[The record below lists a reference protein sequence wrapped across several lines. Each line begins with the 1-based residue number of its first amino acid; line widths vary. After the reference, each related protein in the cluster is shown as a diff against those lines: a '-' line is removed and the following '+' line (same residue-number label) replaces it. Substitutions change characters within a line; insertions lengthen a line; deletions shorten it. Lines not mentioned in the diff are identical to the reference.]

1 MKIGITFAGQG
12 AQYPGMGNDLYGI
25 YQAAKEVFDLAG
37 EQVKDWCFKGD
48 EETLKQT
55 HVTQP
60 CVYTVTMAAYRAFLE
75 ALEHEGLSCDVEII
89 GYAGFSLGEYAA
101 LTAAGSIDSIKKG
114 MDIVTKRGQLMNQAG
129 LGSDG
134 QPRGKMA
141 AAMGDRQA
149 ILEVVEEVRGDGIL
163 EGVNFNSPVQTV
175 VAGDKEAVDRFTEA
189 AKAKKIRA
197 KVLPVGTAF
206 HSPMMIPAAEELK
219 TVLTEAELKAPQR
232 KIYANITAEDMMQE
246 FADGEDACE
255 YMAQIMS
262 RQAMSPV
269 YWQET
274 ISHFKRDGAQA
285 LIEIG
290 PGKTLTGLAKKT
302 EPDLNRF
309 HIEDGES
316 LKETIEGLKALKE
329 GE

>member
-12 AQYPGMGNDLYGI
+12 AQYSGMGKDLYDT
-25 YQAAKEVFDLAG
+25 YESAKRIFDMAG
-37 EQVKDWCFKGD
+37 DQVKEWCFHGD

-60 CVYTVTMAAYRAFLE
+60 CIYTVTMAAYEAFLE
-75 ALEHEGLSCDVEII
+75 ALEKEGLKEAVEII

-101 LTAAGSIDSIKKG
+101 LTAAGAIDEIQTG

-129 LGSDG
+129 LGPDG
-134 QPRGKMA
+134 QPMGKMA
-141 AAMGDRQA
+141 AAMGKRDE
-149 ILEVVEEVRGDGIL
+149 ILQVVEEARQEGIL
-163 EGVNFNSPVQTV
+163 EGVNFNSPAQTV
-175 VAGDKEAVDRFTEA
+175 VAGDKTSIQRFVDA

-206 HSPMMIPAAEELK
+206 HSPMMVPAAKELK
-219 TVLTEAELKAPQR
+219 TVLKEADLKKPEA
-232 KIYANITAEDMMQE
+232 KIYANITAEDMMKD
-246 FADGEDACE
+246 FDGRDACE
-255 YMAQIMS
+255 YLADTMS

-269 YWQET
+269 YWEET
-274 ISHFKRDGAQA
+274 IRHFKRDGADT

-290 PGKTLTGLAKKT
+290 PGKTLSGLAKKT

-309 HIEDGES
+309 HIENAES
-316 LKETIEGLKALKE
+316 LQETIEGLKALKK

>member
-12 AQYPGMGNDLYGI
+12 AQYSGMGKDLYDNYGS
-25 YQAAKEVFDLAG
+25 AKNVFDLAG
-37 EQVKDWCFKGD
+37 EQVKEWCFNGD

-60 CVYTVTMAAYRAFLE
+60 CVYTVTMAAYEAFME
-75 ALEHEGLSCDVEII
+75 ALQQEGLKEDTEII

-101 LTAAGSIDSIKKG
+101 LTAAGVIEDIRTG

-129 LGSDG
+129 LGPDG
-134 QPRGKMA
+134 QPMGKMA
-141 AAMGDRQA
+141 AAMGEREAVLQ
-149 ILEVVEEVRGDGIL
+149 LVEEVREDGIL

-175 VAGDKEAVDRFTEA
+175 VAGDKDAVARFADA

-206 HSPMMIPAAEELK
+206 HSPMMVPAAEELK
-219 TVLTEAELKAPQR
+219 GVLQEAGLNMPKAR
-232 KIYANITAEDMMQE
+232 IYANLTSEDMMKD
-246 FADGEDACE
+246 FDGSDAGA
-255 YMAQIMS
+255 YLSDIMS
-262 RQAMSPV
+262 RQAKSPV
-269 YWQET
+269 YWEET
-274 ISHFKRDGAQA
+274 IRHFKRDGAEI

-290 PGKTLTGLAKKT
+290 PGKTLSGLAKKT
-302 EPDLNRF
+302 EPALNRF
-309 HIEDGES
+309 NIEDAES
-316 LKETIEGLKALKE
+316 LKETIEGLKALKK

>member
-12 AQYPGMGNDLYGI
+12 AQYPGMGSDLYET
-25 YQAAKEVFDLAG
+25 YEAAKEVFELAG
-37 EQVKDWCFKGD
+37 EQVKNWCFEGD
-48 EETLKQT
+48 EEVLKQT

-75 ALEHEGLSCDVEII
+75 ALEKEGLSEDVEIL

-101 LTAAGSIDSIKKG
+101 LTAAGSIDDIKKG
-114 MDIVTKRGQLMNQAG
+114 MEIVTKRGQLMNEAG
-129 LGSDG
+129 LGPDG

-141 AAMGDRQA
+141 AAMGERSA
-149 ILEVVEEVRGDGIL
+149 ILELVKETREDGIL

-175 VAGDKEAVDRFTEA
+175 VAGDKDAIARFADA

-206 HSPMMIPAAEELK
+206 HSPMMVPAAQELK
-219 TVLTEAELKAPQR
+219 TILKEAGLKAPNA
-232 KIYANITAEDMMQE
+232 KIYANITAEDMMRD
-246 FADGEDACE
+246 FDGTDAGGYLADV
-255 YMAQIMS
+255 MS

-269 YWQET
+269 YWEET
-274 ISHFKRDGAQA
+274 IRNFKRDGAEV
-285 LIEIG
+285 LVEIG
-290 PGKTLTGLAKKT
+290 PGKTLSGLAKKT
-302 EPDLNRF
+302 EASLNRF
-309 HIEDGES
+309 NIEDAES
-316 LKETIEGLKALKE
+316 LQSTTAGLKALKE

>member
-12 AQYPGMGNDLYGI
+12 AQYPGMGSDLYAT
-25 YQAAKEVFDLAG
+25 YEAAKEVFDLAG
-37 EQVKDWCFKGD
+37 EQVKNWCFEGD

-75 ALEHEGLSCDVEII
+75 ALKKEGLDAEVEII

-101 LTAAGSIDSIKKG
+101 LTAAGAIDDIQKG
-114 MDIVTKRGQLMNQAG
+114 MEIVTKRGQLMNEAG
-129 LGSDG
+129 LGPDG

-141 AAMGDRQA
+141 AAMGQRET
-149 ILEVVEEVRGDGIL
+149 ILELVEETREDGIL

-175 VAGDKEAVDRFTEA
+175 VAGDKEAVARFAEA

-206 HSPMMIPAAEELK
+206 HSPMMVPAAQELK
-219 TVLTEAELKAPQR
+219 TILQAANLKAP
-232 KIYANITAEDMMQE
+232 KETIYANITAEDMMKD
-246 FADGEDACE
+246 FDGTDAGSYLADV
-255 YMAQIMS
+255 MS
-262 RQAMSPV
+262 RQAMNPV
-269 YWQET
+269 YWEET
-274 ISHFKRDGAQA
+274 IRHFKRDGAEA
-285 LIEIG
+285 LVEIG
-290 PGKTLTGLAKKT
+290 PGKTLSGLAKKT
-302 EPDLNRF
+302 ESSLNRF
-309 HIEDGES
+309 HIEDAES
-316 LKETIEGLKALKE
+316 LQSTIAGLKALQE

>member
-12 AQYPGMGNDLYGI
+12 AQYPGMGNDLYGT

-75 ALEHEGLSCDVEII
+75 ALENEGLSSDVKII

-114 MDIVTKRGQLMNQAG
+114 MEIVTKRGQLMNQAG
-129 LGSDG
+129 LGPDG

-149 ILEVVEEVRGDGIL
+149 VLEVVEEARGDGIL

-175 VAGDKEAVDRFTEA
+175 VAGDKEAVARFTEA

-219 TVLTEAELKAPQR
+219 EVLTQADLKAPR
-232 KIYANITAEDMMQE
+232 EKIYANITAEDMMQD
-246 FADGEDACE
+246 FDGTDPCA

-274 ISHFKRDGAQA
+274 ISHFKRDGAQV

-302 EPDLNRF
+302 EPDLKRF